1 MGWYMFINQRPWQ
14 HCLSR
19 FKRRIGINLRCLQQ
33 GGLQHN
39 AFASNSIPSN
49 PWLHFNMERIQLRA
63 TDRSKIILWKS
74 RKETLAASFSRSRLL
89 PGGKENWRFPPIING
104 VRGCWCFGTII
115 YCSFCKWWQYI
126 LCVSCVCFLLTN
138 WNLTSVLTTIESK
151 SMFILEKLRANNI
164 LSILTVEI
172 FCHSQPS
179 KGAMTQ
185 PPPPLFWGA

>member
-1 MGWYMFINQRPWQ
+1 MESSSHRNIVLNVTFFYCAREMGWSMFINQRPWQ

-63 TDRSKIILWKS
+63 NWVKDRSKIILWKS
-74 RKETLAASFSRSRLL
+74 RKETLAASFSQSRLL

-104 VRGCWCFGTII
+104 VRSCWCFVTII
-115 YCSFCKWWQYI
+115 YCSFCKWWWYI
-126 LCVSCVCFLLTN
+126 CYVFLVFVFTYQLKFDIRFDHHWVKIYVYSRKTPR
-138 WNLTSVLTTIESK
+138 K
-151 SMFILEKLRANNI
+151 
-164 LSILTVEI
+164 
-172 FCHSQPS
+172 
-179 KGAMTQ
+179 
-185 PPPPLFWGA
+185 